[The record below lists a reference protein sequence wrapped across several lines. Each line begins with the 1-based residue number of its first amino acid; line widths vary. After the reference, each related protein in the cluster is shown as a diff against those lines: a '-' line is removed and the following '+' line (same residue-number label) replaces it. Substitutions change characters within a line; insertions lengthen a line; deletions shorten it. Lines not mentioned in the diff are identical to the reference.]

1 MEQEKLNILR
11 REVKKIEI
19 GLDGYEIFL
28 LQEEINSKS
37 SNIIKKVD
45 DIETNNQLYSLQ
57 MKTLNDI

>member
-11 REVKKIEI
+11 REVKKIET

-45 DIETNNQLYSLQ
+45 DIETNN
-57 MKTLNDI
+57 